1 MSAGK
6 IAQNIGL
13 PTYRAMVL
21 MGYGTTL
28 KGQSAKTMDHMA
40 QIGKSQRFQTYDPD
54 FWSAAEGVETELYDL
69 SVNKDITVGFFMGS
83 GDQYCT

>member
-1 MSAGK
+1 
-6 IAQNIGL
+6 
-13 PTYRAMVL
+13 
-21 MGYGTTL
+21 
-28 KGQSAKTMDHMA
+28 MDHMA

-69 SVNKDITVGFFMGS
+69 SVNKDITIGFFMGS